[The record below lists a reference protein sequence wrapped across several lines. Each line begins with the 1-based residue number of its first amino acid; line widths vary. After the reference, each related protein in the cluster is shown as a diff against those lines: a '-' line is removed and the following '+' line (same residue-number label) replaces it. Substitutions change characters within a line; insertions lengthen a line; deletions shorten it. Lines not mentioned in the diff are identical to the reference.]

1 MRPSAARAWQSAQ
14 EMYDGHDLAGQDAVT
29 LPLAQ
34 LTLRIAIAALLGALI
49 GLERE
54 PAGRGAGIRTHA
66 IVSLGAAVFTLA
78 GAYGFGDVHTGGN
91 VDPSRVGAQV
101 AAGVG
106 FIGAGAI
113 LRHGSSV
120 QGVTTA
126 ATVWLAAAVGVMA
139 AAGGLLLAAVA
150 TSIGVISLLALR
162 STKPYLRRLGGRG
175 AVVELS
181 YTRGH
186 GTLGPVLRFLGEHGA
201 RVERIEVDD
210 DCEVDHPGVR
220 SVRLALTQTRRTTV
234 DELIT
239 VVSGFPEL
247 RSVIVDGRP
256 RTEPKQD

>member
-1 MRPSAARAWQSAQ
+1 MTAPQVDMLLRMLVAA
-14 EMYDGHDLAGQDAVT
+14 G
-29 LPLAQ
+29 
-34 LTLRIAIAALLGALI
+34 LGAVI
-49 GLERE
+49 GIERE
-54 PAGRGAGIRTHA
+54 PAGRGAGMRTHCVVA
-66 IVSLGAAVFTLA
+66 LGAAIFTLA
-78 GAYGFGDVHTGGN
+78 GAYGFADASGAAS
-91 VDPSRVGAQV
+91 VDPSRVAAQV

-113 LRHGSSV
+113 LRNGSSV

-162 STKPYLRRLGGRG
+162 TTKPYIRRLGGRG